1 MFACDARMDGDIAEQ
16 APWTSELD
24 VAATV
29 LLGVAWLALVLG
41 LRWQLKTKAV
51 AVLPGLAT
59 FAVALAGAVAIGDAG
74 PDRDDSLPMMLLF
87 SIELSAVVAL
97 VAISA

>member
-59 FAVALAGAVAIGDAG
+59 FAVALAGAVAIGGAG